1 MDLRRRDGRPPFVIG
16 HRGAAAVAPENTLAA
31 LEAAVAAGA
40 DLVEFDVAPNLILAH
55 SRREVPAEPIDLDA
69 ALEFLRAHGIGAHLD
84 LKEVGIEQEVV
95 DAVRRHG
102 LTDRALLSTAWPR
115 AARRLAALAP
125 DLPRAIG
132 YPRDQYDIERFR
144 WPRTLTAWGAA
155 ALRAAMPAR
164 LPLLLGWAH
173 ADVVSLHHALVSR
186 AVVRGAH
193 KRGAP
198 VVAFTANDPALVR
211 RLDAIGVD
219 AIVTDDPAMAV
230 ATLKTP

>member
-1 MDLRRRDGRPPFVIG
+1 VDLLRRDERPPLVIG

-40 DLVEFDVAPNLILAH
+40 DLVEFDVSPNLILAH
-55 SRREVPAEPIDLDA
+55 SHREVPEEPVELDA
-69 ALEFLRAHGIGAHLD
+69 ALEFLRGHGIGVHLD
-84 LKEVGIEQEVV
+84 LKHVGVEREAV

-102 LTDRALLSTAWPR
+102 MTQRALLSTAWPR
-115 AARRLAALAP
+115 AARRLALLAP

-132 YPRDQYDIERFR
+132 YPRDQYDIARFR
-144 WPRTLTAWGAA
+144 WPRALTALGSA

-164 LPLLLGWAH
+164 APLLLRWAR
-173 ADVVSLHHALVSR
+173 ADALSLHHALVS
-186 AVVRGAH
+186 AATVRGAH
-193 KRGAP
+193 ARGIP
-198 VVAFTANDPALVR
+198 VVAFTANEPALVR
-211 RLDAIGVD
+211 RLDAMGVD